1 MVWSVFWLN
10 SNVEPII
17 VSDTLKGAYDI
28 TTSMALLEQAPL
40 GIALFH
46 GPSLEI
52 EMVNPVLLRYWDV
65 ILEDILGKPLFVALP
80 WIREK
85 GWEPIIQS
93 VYYSGVPFS
102 IAEVPLT
109 KHKPDTYVQVSFT
122 PLRDSSGRVSGVMQ
136 TTLDITAQVLAFKK
150 TEDAS
155 RQMLKTL
162 QDQNLAWEQKYHE
175 LQLSNEEL
183 KRVNRD
189 LEQFAYITSHDLQE
203 PLRKISTFTGMARK
217 AFSKFPS
224 AVYLEKIERSAQ
236 RMSSLIKAILD
247 FARLS
252 STDAHWLEVDL
263 ENILLNV
270 LGDYELF
277 IHEKGAV
284 VEYSGL
290 TGVWGIPKQL
300 EQLFSN
306 LIGNALK
313 FCTEA
318 PYIHITGGLP
328 NPWETASLQ
337 LPLDAN
343 SYVRICVEDNGI
355 GFDQQHAEKI
365 FTLFQRLNT
374 QDQFQGSG
382 IGLAICKRIVD
393 NHKGAITVRSQPG
406 VGTRF
411 TIYLPYCP
419 K

>member
-1 MVWSVFWLN
+1 M
-10 SNVEPII
+10 
-17 VSDTLKGAYDI
+17 G
-28 TTSMALLEQAPL
+28 LLEQAPL
-40 GIALFH
+40 GIAVFR
-46 GPSLEI
+46 GVSLVI
-52 EMVNPVLLRYWDV
+52 EMVNPVLLRYWEE
-65 ILEDILGKPLFVALP
+65 IPEDILGKPLFVALP
-80 WIREK
+80 WAREK

-93 VYYSGVPFS
+93 VYYSGVPFTA
-102 IAEVPLT
+102 AEVPVT
-109 KHKPDTYVQVSFT
+109 RHKSEVYVQVSFT
-122 PLRDSSGRVSGVMQ
+122 PIRDNTGRISGVMQ

-150 TEDAS
+150 TEDTS

-162 QDQNLAWEQKYHE
+162 QDQNLEWEQKNHE
-175 LQLSNEEL
+175 LQLSNEAL
-183 KRVNRD
+183 RRANRD

-203 PLRKISTFTGMARK
+203 PLRKISTFTGMAKK
-217 AFSKFPS
+217 AFSKLPS
-224 AVYLEKIERSAQ
+224 AVYLEKIENSAQ

-247 FARLS
+247 YARLS
-252 STDAHWLEVDL
+252 SKEEHWLQVDL

-284 VEYSGL
+284 VEYSGMP
-290 TGVWGIPKQL
+290 GVFGIPKQL

-313 FCTEA
+313 FSNET

-337 LPLDAN
+337 LPLDAG

-355 GFDQQHAEKI
+355 GFEQQHAEKI
-365 FTLFQRLNT
+365 FTLFQRLNN

-393 NHKGAITVRSQPG
+393 NHRGAINVRSQPG